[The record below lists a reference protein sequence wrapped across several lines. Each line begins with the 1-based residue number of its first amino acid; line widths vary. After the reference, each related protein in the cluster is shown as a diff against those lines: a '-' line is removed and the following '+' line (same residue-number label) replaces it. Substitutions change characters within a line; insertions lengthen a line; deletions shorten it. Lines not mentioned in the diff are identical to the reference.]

1 LAFFTGAAMG
11 KTHESLKNI
20 QEIRESKYSLALK
33 KPLRKDGAAHG
44 SEAQVSAYRPAPAA
58 AASRSPLR
66 NVLIPSAVVACVV
79 LIFSLGIGF
88 SNLYRAPEV
97 KRTAPAK
104 KAGIHKKKAGSVKQP
119 SSRQLRPAAVKR

>member
-1 LAFFTGAAMG
+1 MG

-33 KPLRKDGAAHG
+33 KAATEKTAPAHG

-97 KRTAPAK
+97 KRPAPAK